1 MSKNRI
7 IGTLLSVLVVMQ
19 VHSQSYFNQL
29 NNVAFAH
36 GKIIADQDYFYISGA
51 VYNPS
56 GSGSTVLSKYTTNG
70 VHILSDTFSTDG
82 IITMNGQLC
91 LLENSIYLFNIVNEI
106 IPYNAVNNN
115 LQLTKLN
122 KEFISDLSIPLGGTS
137 EDNAI
142 GILEHYDDLYLVGST
157 NSFGA
162 GLGDFYLIKIDTNGN
177 VLWEQTYGSSQH
189 ENAFSITPTQDGN
202 LLLSGH
208 KQIEGSDWDIYMVM
222 VDTAGNQLWEKNYGT
237 SWNDYGGRSTTT
249 FDHSFIVYRNQH
261 KTIQNTRSGF
271 IEKLDS
277 KGEIIWSKEFIQNDY
292 SVFEFSTP
300 IENED
305 GTIMVVNHVKN
316 NEGKL
321 IIKIHKL
328 DPFGNTLWTK
338 EYYTREDISQYIYDI
353 KSTDDGGYVMCGS
366 AFPLDTNI
374 QHAWLIKT
382 NCNGEEGVQHPLT
395 TTPCDEYDC
404 TLYPIDASFT
414 ASDLTIDLVDGGEVV
429 FDNLSAN
436 TTSRVW
442 DFGDGTKVYTD
453 GQVTH
458 TYTQEG
464 IYDVQLIVF
473 HATCSDTFSLQIEVT
488 NTANITTHTAL
499 YELVKIYPNPNDG
512 NFVLQNNTNQPLS
525 IIITDALGKTIW
537 QKTNALSQ
545 TNIALE
551 VAFGVYTVSVFQNGS
566 VVHHKIVVR

>member
-7 IGTLLSVLVVMQ
+7 VGALLSVLVVMQ

-29 NNVAFAH
+29 DSFAFGHGNVVYD
-36 GKIIADQDYFYISGA
+36 GNLFYAVGA
-51 VYNPS
+51 VYNTS
-56 GSGSTVLSKYTTNG
+56 GSGSSTFAKYTLDG
-70 VHILSDTFSTDG
+70 ALFFADTVSEDG
-82 IITMNGQLC
+82 IATAGARILLLNDELYFTSIISYIPPYQSNSWDIFYAKYDTQFEELWSTELGGGGTEQPNGIIQK
-91 LLENSIYLFNIVNEI
+91 ENSIYI
-106 IPYNAVNNN
+106 AA
-115 LQLTKLN
+115 T
-122 KEFISDLSIPLGGTS
+122 
-137 EDNAI
+137 
-142 GILEHYDDLYLVGST
+142 T
-157 NSFGA
+157 NSFGS
-162 GLGDFYLIKIDTNGN
+162 GLGDFYLIKTDIEGN
-177 VLWEQTYGSSQH
+177 VIWEKTYGSPKN
-189 ENAFSITPTQDGN
+189 EIAFSITPTQDGN

-208 KQIEGSDWDIYMVM
+208 KQIEGLDWDIYMVM

-366 AFPLDTNI
+366 ARDSDLV
-374 QHAWLIKT
+374 QSGWLIKT